1 MIYLITAHDR
11 QKRISHID
19 QPEYMHTYFW
29 KSVLNLTLH
38 KTVMFTNE
46 TFNALNQQPLVNR
59 VNICFARQSKKTHT
73 IPNILFNNNFRE
85 IVSTFSGNRDDIYVI
100 GSTKFIIEKFAK
112 DADYIIDY
120 TTEELDHTSQII
132 FDSINFAD
140 YNLLKKHTGEHFDI
154 RYFVREKTNFIGY

>member
-1 MIYLITAHDR
+1 MIYLVTAHDR

-29 KSVLNLTLH
+29 KSVLNLTMH
-38 KTVMFTNE
+38 KTVMYGMD
-46 TFNALNQQPLVNR
+46 TFNALNRQPLVNR
-59 VNICFARQSKKTHT
+59 VNICFARQSKKVRS
-73 IPNILFNNNFRE
+73 IPNVLFNNNIRE
-85 IVSTFSGNRDDIYVI
+85 IIATFSGNRDDIYVI
-100 GSTKFIIEKFAK
+100 GSTRTIIEMFAK

-120 TTEELDHTSQII
+120 STEELGHTSQII

-140 YNLLKKHTGEHFDI
+140 YNLLKKQTSVNFDI